1 MAIKHMHLFC
11 MAALV
16 LLMTGCNAAQQ
27 RGMLGSAYVSTTRPA
42 ISVEAKNMPLLTAG
56 QGSTNLTWSG
66 MMGGLPIRV
75 WLAVY
80 GTGDISPM
88 AVVAQAEV
96 PQGWYWDSI
105 MRRPFSVDEGVEVFD
120 GVGYQACTY
129 IVDSSHDPF
138 GALVAGKTTT
148 GQPVR
153 WLARGFAAR
162 YNFND
167 DKIIMEYREPLP
179 AGIESLS
186 VLPLGT
192 ADTLRAFEQRARET
206 FSVGPVPSN
215 LSQLRQGYAQGVQ
228 WQYMDENFLGTVSK
242 YDFFNGN

>member
-1 MAIKHMHLFC
+1 
-11 MAALV
+11 
-16 LLMTGCNAAQQ
+16 
-27 RGMLGSAYVSTTRPA
+27 
-42 ISVEAKNMPLLTAG
+42 
-56 QGSTNLTWSG
+56 
-66 MMGGLPIRV
+66 
-75 WLAVY
+75 
-80 GTGDISPM
+80 
-88 AVVAQAEV
+88 
-96 PQGWYWDSI
+96 

-129 IVDSSHDPF
+129 IVDNGHDPF
-138 GALVAGKTTT
+138 GALVADKTTT

-186 VLPLGT
+186 ALPLGA

-206 FSVGPVPSN
+206 FSVGPVPPTFPNCARAMPRACNGST
-215 LSQLRQGYAQGVQ
+215 
-228 WQYMDENFLGTVSK
+228 WMKNFLGTVSK
-242 YDFFNGN
+242 YDFFNAN